1 MVRLDCELITQS
13 HLKMDIIARN
23 NVTISVRINTI
34 GSRYSN
40 ASITMNF
47 PFLYIIAVE
56 DLCGNLRDMVTGNK
70 DNRVKRVT
78 TMVLPDVG
86 RSTLLLLWE
95 IGADVFQD
103 TLYFSYDVNYMNLLY
118 IRAYSRQKIVV
129 LLMISRWMER
139 TMICNNG
146 VDKDLYL
153 CPTTI

>member
-86 RSTLLLLWE
+86 RSTLLLL
-95 IGADVFQD
+95 
-103 TLYFSYDVNYMNLLY
+103 
-118 IRAYSRQKIVV
+118 
-129 LLMISRWMER
+129 
-139 TMICNNG
+139 
-146 VDKDLYL
+146 
-153 CPTTI
+153 